1 MENLKKMNFTE
12 LNPSEMKQL
21 KGGNWLDAV
30 QKLVDSIGIDAA
42 AAFVGMTVQ
51 ELRDL
56 LGL

>member
-1 MENLKKMNFTE
+1 MNFTE